1 MSYEYKVK
9 PVSAEELENLVRAAK
24 AERDRQVREAVVRG
38 AKAVAKFFRTVS
50 EAMSEAYEAE
60 RKRSTSQAKNAMQ
73 QRWASGD

>member
-24 AERDRQVREAVVRG
+24 AERDRQLRDGIVRA
-38 AKAVAKFFRTVS
+38 AKAVANFFRTVS
-50 EAMSEAYEAE
+50 DAVGEAYEAE
-60 RKRSTSQAKNAMQ
+60 RKRTAGQAANAM